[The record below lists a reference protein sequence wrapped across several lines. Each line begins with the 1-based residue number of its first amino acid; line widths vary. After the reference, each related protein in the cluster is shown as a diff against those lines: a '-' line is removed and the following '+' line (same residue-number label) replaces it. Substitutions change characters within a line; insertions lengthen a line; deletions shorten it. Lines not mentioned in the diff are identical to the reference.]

1 MDHAPSEI
9 EARRSCDLPQ
19 GGGHVGPKRS
29 AAAQWIGRT
38 GYPALAEEIA
48 SVSAR
53 DDGKRIGDAI
63 TPSSLSWSRPAT
75 APNGSPW
82 PVVSGYVHG
91 YPRLN
96 VSGRV
101 SLLIDNSGA
110 LDDVFV
116 KVFDHDRKPI
126 VAVRVAFVRAK
137 DKFSMNQVMP
147 GDYEVR

>member
-1 MDHAPSEI
+1 M
-9 EARRSCDLPQ
+9 
-19 GGGHVGPKRS
+19 
-29 AAAQWIGRT
+29 
-38 GYPALAEEIA
+38 
-48 SVSAR
+48 
-53 DDGKRIGDAI
+53 
-63 TPSSLSWSRPAT
+63 
-75 APNGSPW
+75 
-82 PVVSGYVHG
+82 HG